1 MRQIL
6 ILQTKTLEPLNDMVI
21 AVEQGMSDVR
31 VEVLDLTVEAPDY
44 ARVVEQIFAADSV
57 QVW

>member
-21 AVEQGMSDVR
+21 AVEQGMPDVR
-31 VEVLDLTVEAPDY
+31 VEVLDLTVERPDY